1 MVEEPG
7 ARARHPFLARLSE
20 GILLAD
26 GAMGTFLYDKGIPFD
41 RSFDALNLTEPS
53 LIQSVH
59 REYIRAGAEVIE
71 TNTFGA
77 NRFRLAAHGVTDPPR
92 QVNRA
97 GAQIARNAR
106 EEVGEPVFVA
116 GAIGPL
122 GKPVAPLG
130 TIPRD
135 EALAAYREQAEGL
148 VEGGVDLLIV
158 ETQTDLQEALLAVDA
173 VRSVTADL
181 PLVVEMTYTE
191 DGRTLH
197 GTYPEDAVRALT
209 AKAVDVIGANCS
221 VGPNELLEIVERY
234 ARKSA
239 RPIAVMPNAGL
250 PRLVNGRFLYLS
262 SPEYFADY
270 AVRFAA
276 AGARLIGGCC
286 GTTPAHVR
294 RMRDALARKRERL
307 NAAGL
312 TGAPSAR
319 TGEGDG
325 ASGHTPRGAVTVDPE
340 RERPRATV
348 EESAPAGDPALRSRL
363 AGKIARREFVV
374 SVEVD
379 PPRGIRPRKMIEG
392 ATLLKSSG
400 VDMIN
405 VADSPMARVRM
416 SSIALATMI
425 QSQVGI
431 ETILHFTC
439 RDRNLMGIQSDLM
452 GAHALGIR
460 NILALTGDPPR
471 AGDYPNTTA
480 VFDVDSIG
488 LIRVL
493 GQLNAGVDLGGN
505 SIGEPTRFVIGC
517 AVNPSAENFDQ
528 ELERFRAKVEAG
540 AEFAMT
546 QPLYELS
553 TLTRFLE
560 AVPKPRIPVLLGLL
574 PLQSHRHAEF
584 LHNEVP
590 GIVIPDPARKA
601 MREAGD
607 RGIDV
612 GIEMCLDLLVEARAL
627 VEGAYLMPSFGRYEV
642 VARVVEAVVPGAR
655 A

>member
-7 ARARHPFLARLSE
+7 ARARHPFLARLSQ

-26 GAMGTFLYDKGIPFD
+26 GAMGTLLYDKGIPFD
-41 RSFDALNLTEPS
+41 RSFDALNITDS
-53 LIQSVH
+53 ALIQSVH
-59 REYIRAGAEVIE
+59 REYIRAGADVIE

-92 QVNRA
+92 KINRA

-130 TIPRD
+130 TIPRE
-135 EALAAYREQAEGL
+135 EALLAFREQAEGL
-148 VEGGVDLLIV
+148 VEGGVDLVII
-158 ETQTDLQEALLAVDA
+158 ETQTDLSEALLAVDA
-173 VRSVTADL
+173 VRAVTSDL

-197 GTYPEDAVRALT
+197 GTYPEDAVRALSG
-209 AKAVDVIGANCS
+209 KAVDVIGANCS

-234 ARKSA
+234 ARKSQ

-262 SPEYFADY
+262 SPEYFAEY
-270 AVRFAA
+270 ALRFAD

-294 RMRDALARKRERL
+294 RMKEALSRRPSRG
-307 NAAGL
+307 AGD
-312 TGAPSAR
+312 
-319 TGEGDG
+319 GEGDG
-325 ASGHTPRGAVTVDPE
+325 PHVATTSRGAAATETEPGPG
-340 RERPRATV
+340 RPSRPSTI
-348 EESAPAGDPALRSRL
+348 EEAAPAADPALRSGL
-363 AGKIARREFVV
+363 AAKIARREFVV

-392 ATLLKSSG
+392 ASLLKSSG

-493 GQLNAGVDLGGN
+493 GQLNAGMDLGGN

-528 ELERFRAKVEAG
+528 ELERFGAKVEAG

-560 AVPKPRIPVLLGLL
+560 AAGKPRIPVLLGLL

-590 GIVIPDPARKA
+590 GIVIPEHARRA
-601 MREAGD
+601 MRDAGD